1 MAARFKGLPT
11 PGATAFFTDR
21 SAMKPQLLQLNPILI
36 PAINDTLAALY
47 TVHKL
52 FEITDAETW
61 LRAHGAAIE
70 AAITGGHTGISQA
83 MLEQLPNLKV
93 VAVNGVGTDAVDLA
107 YCRARGLPVTA
118 TLGALTEDVADLA
131 IGLLIAA
138 CRNICAGDRFVRDGQ
153 WELHPQPSA
162 IPLARRFSGMSV
174 GIVGMGR
181 VGRAV
186 AVRAAAF
193 GCTIRYT
200 DLRAMPD
207 VAHAFVPDLIALARG
222 ADALVLCAAA
232 DSAEGIVNAAVL
244 DALGPRGFLV
254 NVARGRLVNEADLT
268 AALVAGRIAGA
279 GLDVFV
285 DEPRVPL
292 ALRQHGAVTLQAH
305 RASATWETRTA
316 MGEMVLEAVAQAL
329 AGQRPSM
336 SLTT

>member
-1 MAARFKGLPT
+1 
-11 PGATAFFTDR
+11 
-21 SAMKPQLLQLNPILI
+21 MKPQVLQLNPILI
-36 PAINDTLAALY
+36 PAINEKLAALY

-52 FEITDAETW
+52 YELPDPQAW
-61 LRAHGAAIE
+61 LAAQGADM
-70 AAITGGHTGISQA
+70 AAVITGGHTGISRAQLA
-83 MLEQLPNLKV
+83 QLPGLKI

-107 YCRARGLPVTA
+107 YCRSRGLPVTA

-138 CRNICAGDRFVRDGQ
+138 CRNLCAGDRFVRDGQ

-162 IPLARRFSGMSV
+162 IPLARRFSGMRV

-186 AVRAAAF
+186 AQRAAAF
-193 GCTIRYT
+193 GCAIRYT
-200 DLRAMPD
+200 DLRAMDD
-207 VAHAFVPDLIALARG
+207 VAHRFVPDLLDLARDC
-222 ADALVLCAAA
+222 DALVLCAAA
-232 DSAEGIVNAAVL
+232 DTAEGIVNAAVL

-292 ALRQHGAVTLQAH
+292 ALRQSDAVTLQAH

-316 MGEMVLEAVAQAL
+316 MGEMVLAGIAQAL
-329 AGQRPSM
+329 AGERPAM

>member
-1 MAARFKGLPT
+1 
-11 PGATAFFTDR
+11 
-21 SAMKPQLLQLNPILI
+21 MKPWILQLNPILI
-36 PAINDTLAALY
+36 PAINDKLASLY
-47 TVHKL
+47 TVHKY
-52 FEITDAETW
+52 FEATDKEAW
-61 LRAHGAAIE
+61 LREHGGSVAGV
-70 AAITGGHTGISQA
+70 ITGGHTGISRA
-83 MLEQLPNLKV
+83 MLEQMPGLKV
-93 VAVNGVGTDAVDLA
+93 VAINGVGTDAVDLA
-107 YCRARGLPVTA
+107 YCRDRGLPVTA

-138 CRNICAGDRFVRDGQ
+138 CRNLCAGDRFVRDGQ

-162 IPLARRFSGMSV
+162 LPLARRFSGMRV

-193 GCTIRYT
+193 GCTISYT
-200 DLRAMPD
+200 DLRRMDD
-207 VAHAFVPDLIALARG
+207 VAHRFVPDLVDLARDV
-222 ADALVLCAAA
+222 DALVLCAAA
-232 DSAEGIVNAAVL
+232 DKAEGIVNASVL

-268 AALVAGRIAGA
+268 AALTAGRIAGA

-285 DEPRVPL
+285 DEPRVPP
-292 ALRQHGAVTLQAH
+292 ALRQSDSVTLQAH

-316 MGEMVLEAVAQAL
+316 MCEMVLDSLAQAL
-329 AGQRPSM
+329 AGARPAM

>member
-1 MAARFKGLPT
+1 
-11 PGATAFFTDR
+11 
-21 SAMKPQLLQLNPILI
+21 MKPQVLQLNPILI
-36 PAINDTLAALY
+36 PAINDKLAALY
-47 TVHKL
+47 TIHKF
-52 FEITDAETW
+52 FEVPDQQTW
-61 LRAHGAAIE
+61 LRDHGASIE
-70 AAITGGHTGISQA
+70 AAITGGHTGISRA
-83 MLEQLPNLKV
+83 MLEQLPKLKV

-107 YCRARGLPVTA
+107 YCRARGVPVTA

-131 IGLLIAA
+131 IGLLLAA
-138 CRNICAGDRFVRDGQ
+138 CRNLCAGDRFVRDGQ

-162 IPLARRFSGMSV
+162 IPLARRFSGMRV

-193 GCTIRYT
+193 GCPISYT
-200 DLRAMPD
+200 DLRPMD
-207 VAHAFVPDLIALARG
+207 DIVHRFVPKLVDLAQDC
-222 ADALVLCAAA
+222 DALVLCAAA
-232 DSAEGIVNAAVL
+232 DQAEGIVDAAIL

-268 AALVAGRIAGA
+268 QALAAGRIAGA

-292 ALRQHGAVTLQAH
+292 ALRQSDGVTLQAH
-305 RASATWETRTA
+305 RASATWETRAA
-316 MGEMVLEAVAQAL
+316 MGDMVLASLAQAL
-329 AGQRPSM
+329 AGERPAM

>member
-1 MAARFKGLPT
+1 
-11 PGATAFFTDR
+11 
-21 SAMKPQLLQLNPILI
+21 MKPQVLQLNPILI
-36 PAINDTLAALY
+36 PAINDKLASLY
-47 TVHKL
+47 TVHKY
-52 FEITDAETW
+52 FEAADGDAL
-61 LRAHGAAIE
+61 LREHGAAIG
-70 AAITGGHTGISQA
+70 AVVTGGHTGISRA
-83 MLEQLPNLKV
+83 MLQRLPALKV

-107 YCRARGLPVTA
+107 YCRERGLPVTA
-118 TLGALTEDVADLA
+118 TLGALTDDVADLA

-138 CRNICAGDRFVRDGQ
+138 CRNLCAGDRFVRDGQ

-162 IPLARRFSGMSV
+162 IPLARRFSGMRV

-186 AVRAAAF
+186 ATRAAAF
-193 GCTIRYT
+193 GCAISYT
-200 DLRAMPD
+200 DLRPMD
-207 VAHAFVPDLIALARG
+207 DIAHRFVPELVQLARDS
-222 ADALVLCAAA
+222 DALVLCAAA
-232 DSAEGIVNAAVL
+232 DKAEGIVDAAVL

-268 AALVAGRIAGA
+268 QALAAGRIAGA

-292 ALRQHGAVTLQAH
+292 ALRQSDSVTLQAH

-316 MGEMVLEAVAQAL
+316 MGEMVLAAIAQAL
-329 AGQRPSM
+329 AGERPAL

>member
-1 MAARFKGLPT
+1 
-11 PGATAFFTDR
+11 
-21 SAMKPQLLQLNPILI
+21 MKPQVLQLNPILI
-36 PAINDTLAALY
+36 PAINDQLASLY
-47 TVHKL
+47 EVHKY
-52 FEITDAETW
+52 FELADPAGW
-61 LRAHGAAIE
+61 LQAHGASVDAVV
-70 AAITGGHTGISQA
+70 TGGHTGIA
-83 MLEQLPNLKV
+83 RDMLEQMPGLKV

-107 YCRARGLPVTA
+107 YCRSRGLPVTA

-138 CRNICAGDRFVRDGQ
+138 CRNLCAGDRFVRDGQ
-153 WELHPQPSA
+153 WERFPQPSA
-162 IPLARRFSGMSV
+162 IPLARRFSGMRV

-193 GCTIRYT
+193 GCPILYT
-200 DLRAMPD
+200 DLRAMDD
-207 VAHAFVPDLIALARG
+207 VAHRFVPKLLDLAHEV
-222 ADALVLCAAA
+222 DALVLCAAA

-254 NVARGRLVNEADLT
+254 NVARGRLVNEGDLS

-285 DEPRVPL
+285 DEPRVPT
-292 ALRQHGAVTLQAH
+292 ALRQSERTTLQAH

-316 MGEMVLEAVAQAL
+316 MGQMVLAGIAQAL
-329 AGQRPSM
+329 AGERPAM

>member
-1 MAARFKGLPT
+1 
-11 PGATAFFTDR
+11 
-21 SAMKPQLLQLNPILI
+21 MKPQVLQLNPILI
-36 PAINDTLAALY
+36 PEINAQLASLY
-47 TVHKL
+47 EVHKH
-52 FEITDAETW
+52 FELADPAGW
-61 LRAHGAAIE
+61 LREQGAAIS
-70 AAITGGHTGISQA
+70 AVMTGGHTGIARA

-107 YCRARGLPVTA
+107 YCRERGLPVTA

-138 CRNICAGDRFVRDGQ
+138 CRNLCAGDRFVRDGQ
-153 WELHPQPSA
+153 WELNPQPSA
-162 IPLARRFSGMSV
+162 IPLARRFSGMRV

-193 GCTIRYT
+193 GCPISYT
-200 DLRAMPD
+200 DLRAMDD
-207 VAHAFVPDLIALARG
+207 VPHRFVADLVALASEV
-222 ADALVLCAAA
+222 DALVLCAAA
-232 DSAEGIVNAAVL
+232 DKAEGIVNAAVL

-254 NVARGRLVNEADLT
+254 NVARGRLVNEGDLSE
-268 AALVAGRIAGA
+268 ALHAGRIAGA

-292 ALRQHGAVTLQAH
+292 ALRQSERTTLQAH

-316 MGEMVLEAVAQAL
+316 MAQMVLDSVAQAL
-329 AGQRPSM
+329 AGERPAM